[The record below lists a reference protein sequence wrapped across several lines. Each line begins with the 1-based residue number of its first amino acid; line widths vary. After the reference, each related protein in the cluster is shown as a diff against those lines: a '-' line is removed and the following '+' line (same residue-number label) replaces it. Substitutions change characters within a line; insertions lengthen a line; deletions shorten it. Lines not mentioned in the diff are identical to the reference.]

1 MMNVETVIAQ
11 TPFAYVA
18 AMSLSAII
26 CAFVVHLTGWFLAP
40 ERITPFIEH

>member
-1 MMNVETVIAQ
+1 MHEDLVVAS

-18 AMSLSAII
+18 AMSLSGII

-40 ERITPFIEH
+40 ERITPFFEH